1 MINILLDSSRNMKRT
16 VALCY
21 DLLAIPAAIYLAIS
35 LRYGY
40 MPPPIDNGVIIA
52 TLFFTILA
60 SDCILRSA
68 EKWLPELDLNQ
79 RPMD

>member
-1 MINILLDSSRNMKRT
+1 MINFLLDSSRNMKRT

-52 TLFFTILA
+52 TLFTTVIRPSSLSALA
-60 SDCILRSA
+60 FIGPWFVL
-68 EKWLPELDLNQ
+68 
-79 RPMD
+79 